1 MEPGYTID
9 NAYGSKTLPE
19 WVAGEPVS
27 SLAAR
32 TSCRSSPIVAADAD
46 ISKAAATAAA
56 ADYLH
61 CCCQIA
67 SARLHSPRC
76 GRAIAFFDF

>member
-46 ISKAAATAAA
+46 ISKATATAADGRLLTLLLPNCFSTA
-56 ADYLH
+56 AFTSL
-61 CCCQIA
+61 
-67 SARLHSPRC
+67 RPRN
-76 GRAIAFFDF
+76 RFL

>member
-32 TSCRSSPIVAADAD
+32 TSC
-46 ISKAAATAAA
+46 
-56 ADYLH
+56 
-61 CCCQIA
+61 
-67 SARLHSPRC
+67 
-76 GRAIAFFDF
+76 